1 MDGDDITALPP
12 ASRARRGIGFVPED
26 MGIFADLTVE
36 ENMVLAAVSG
46 PIDSARLD
54 WVFSAF
60 PPLKTFWKSEAGNLS
75 GGQKQMLSIARA
87 MVEERRLYL
96 IDEPTKGL
104 APAIISTMAR
114 ALKDLKDQGASV
126 LLVPVL
132 VIVGFLAIGAP
143 SSWLTLTVSGLAM
156 GMMIFIMASGLTL
169 VFGLMDVINFGH
181 GAFISGGAFVGVS
194 VLLALGGWTGAPSLV
209 LNVAAILLAVIAA
222 MTVTGALGWGFERVI
237 VRPVYGAHLKQIL
250 VTVGGLIVIE
260 QMIHVVW
267 GPDEIYLTRP
277 ETLKGAVTFAG
288 AAVEKYRLLAVVV
301 GLALF
306 IAMRLVLRRTKI
318 GLIVRA
324 GVENGEMVQ
333 ALGYRL
339 RLVFVGVFIAGS
351 ALAGLGGV
359 MWGLYQEVITAG
371 MGEEMMILVFIVV
384 IIGGLGSVEGAF
396 IGALLVGLM
405 QNYVAFLEPKLALVS
420 NIGLMTV
427 ILMWRP
433 QGMLPVVKAK

>member
-1 MDGDDITALPP
+1 MTAAPDHKP
-12 ASRARRGIGFVPED
+12 T
-26 MGIFADLTVE
+26 FATLSLGE
-36 ENMVLAAVSG
+36 
-46 PIDSARLD
+46 RLD
-54 WVFSAF
+54 
-60 PPLKTFWKSEAGNLS
+60 K
-75 GGQKQMLSIARA
+75 A
-87 MVEERRLYL
+87 M
-96 IDEPTKGL
+96 P
-104 APAIISTMAR
+104 
-114 ALKDLKDQGASV
+114 V
-126 LLVPVL
+126 LLIPILVVL
-132 VIVGFLAIGAP
+132 GFLAIGAP

-181 GAFISGGAFVGVS
+181 GAFVLVGAFVGIS
-194 VLLALGGWTGAPSLV
+194 VLIALGDWTGAASLL
-209 LNVAAILLAVIAA
+209 LNMSAVFLAVVAA
-222 MTVTGALGWGFERVI
+222 MTVTGVMGWGFERVI
-237 VRPVYGAHLKQIL
+237 VKPVYGAHLKQIL

-260 QMIHVVW
+260 QLIHVVW
-267 GPDEIYLTRP
+267 GPDEIFINRP
-277 ETLKGAVTFAG
+277 ETLKGAITFAG
-288 AAVEKYRLLAVVV
+288 AAMEKYRLLAVAI
-301 GLALF
+301 GLILF
-306 IAMRLVLRRTKI
+306 VAMRMVLRRTKI

-324 GVENGEMVQ
+324 GVENGPMVE

-371 MGEEMMILVFIVV
+371 MGEKMMVLVFIVA

-396 IGALLVGLM
+396 IGALLVGLT

-420 NIGLMTV
+420 NIALMTA